1 MHPSRLTQVAAVREE
16 LAALALQ
23 RAGDVELR
31 SQERL
36 KASEAVAKQKTE
48 TQKWRERYEASEH
61 SRLSQKGQLDE
72 LRRLQK
78 QCARLEGRAEALEER
93 VKIEAT
99 RRRKAETACDAHEMR
114 AVRLQQQLDIAH
126 DEVELL
132 RGAQSRQRRDR
143 DRLLSTINRTDAIVY
158 GGKARTPRPF
168 FGSKDVPSTTR
179 SRHRARSD
187 QGRQPAW
194 RSGVDTGPRSRRR
207 HVSRA
212 DGSGSSGA

>member
-1 MHPSRLTQVAAVREE
+1 M
-16 LAALALQ
+16 
-23 RAGDVELR
+23 R

-72 LRRLQK
+72 LKRLRK

-93 VKIEAT
+93 VKIESQ
-99 RRRKAETACDAHEMR
+99 RRRKAEAACDAEALR

-158 GGKARTPRPF
+158 GAKARTPRPF
-168 FGSKDVPSTTR
+168 FGSKDVPSSTR
-179 SRHRARSD
+179 SRTRARSD

-194 RSGVDTGPRSRRR
+194 RSGVDTGPRSRRK
-207 HVSRA
+207 HVSRDA
-212 DGSGSSGA
+212 SASGV